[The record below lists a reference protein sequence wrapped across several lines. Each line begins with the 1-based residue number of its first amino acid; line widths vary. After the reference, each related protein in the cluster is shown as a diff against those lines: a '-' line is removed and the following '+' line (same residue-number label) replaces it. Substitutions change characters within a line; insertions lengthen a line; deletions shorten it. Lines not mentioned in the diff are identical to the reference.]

1 MNAKQLPS
9 SYRKLSERDGIL
21 SPWYKE
27 KVHWV
32 QWHESPNDPQT
43 NMTGKTFNDTASS
56 RSDVLEE
63 KGEINLAHVENARST
78 ASDSVEDQYEKHYED
93 IDEGFDPKVIKKLVR
108 KIDWHIIP
116 ILSAM
121 YCISLIDRTNLS
133 MARSV
138 NNKAM
143 NKELGLDKGDRYSI
157 ATMIFFIPYIILEIP
172 SQTGLRAFGVRAW
185 LGSATFL
192 WGIVMMCFGFVT
204 SWQQLAALRALLG
217 IFESALFPGAAF
229 LISCWYP
236 RKSMAVRNTL
246 FYFGA
251 SGVGG
256 LSSILAWGISQM
268 HGTAGKSGW

>member
-1 MNAKQLPS
+1 
-9 SYRKLSERDGIL
+9 
-21 SPWYKE
+21 
-27 KVHWV
+27 
-32 QWHESPNDPQT
+32 
-43 NMTGKTFNDTASS
+43 MTGKLYNDSTSS
-56 RSDVLEE
+56 RSDGLDE
-63 KGEINLAHVENARST
+63 KAEVNIAHVETARG
-78 ASDSVEDQYEKHYED
+78 ADSDALADQYDRHYED
-93 IDEGFDPKVIKKLVR
+93 IDEGFDPKVLKKLVR

-138 NNKAM
+138 NEKKM
-143 NKELGLDKGDRYSI
+143 NTELGLNVGDRYSI
-157 ATMIFFIPYIILEIP
+157 ATMIFYIPYIILEIP
-172 SQTGLRAFGVRAW
+172 SQTGLRAFGVRIW
-185 LGSATFL
+185 LGTATLL
-192 WGIVMMCFGFVT
+192 WGIVMLCFGFVNN
-204 SWQQLAALRALLG
+204 WQQLTALRALLG

-236 RKSMAVRNTL
+236 RKSMAVRNTI

-251 SGVGG
+251 TGIGG